1 MMMMKL
7 PDLAD
12 LVDRLFNLVDRVLY
26 YLLTFAAVAAFF
38 AVVFGS

>member
-1 MMMMKL
+1 MKL
-7 PDLAD
+7 PNLAD
-12 LVDRLFNLVDRVLY
+12 SVDRLLSLLDRVLY